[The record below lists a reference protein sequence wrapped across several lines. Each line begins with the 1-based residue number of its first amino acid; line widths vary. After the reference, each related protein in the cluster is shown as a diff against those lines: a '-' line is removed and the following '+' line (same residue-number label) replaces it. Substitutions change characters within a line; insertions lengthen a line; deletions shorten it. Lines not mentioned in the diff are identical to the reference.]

1 MEKLRPEAERI
12 VRASKLWDG
21 QVVNVQVSDA
31 KERTIEVR
39 VLASAGNSSRA
50 WDLRCEVRE
59 KLLDFIRR
67 QMPEALLRHRDELT
81 MKQDRREAAE

>member
-1 MEKLRPEAERI
+1 
-12 VRASKLWDG
+12 VRASTLWDG

-39 VLASAGNSSRA
+39 VLATAGNSSKA

-67 QMPEALLRHRDELT
+67 EMPEALLRYRDELT
-81 MKQDRREAAE
+81 VEQPRRAAAE